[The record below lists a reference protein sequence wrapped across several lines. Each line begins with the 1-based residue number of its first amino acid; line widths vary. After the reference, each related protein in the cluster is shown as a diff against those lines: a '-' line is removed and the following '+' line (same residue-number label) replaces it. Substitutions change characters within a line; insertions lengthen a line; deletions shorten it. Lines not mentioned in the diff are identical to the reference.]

1 MDSTIPR
8 TGLCGRRGGSRVE
21 QYSLGENAEKLRKKA
36 EEKANQKKR
45 RSDRSNGKGGDGV
58 DKDDDAREA
67 AAWLRVIVK
76 RAADVGFDVMLQ

>member
-1 MDSTIPR
+1 M
-8 TGLCGRRGGSRVE
+8 
-21 QYSLGENAEKLRKKA
+21 RKKA